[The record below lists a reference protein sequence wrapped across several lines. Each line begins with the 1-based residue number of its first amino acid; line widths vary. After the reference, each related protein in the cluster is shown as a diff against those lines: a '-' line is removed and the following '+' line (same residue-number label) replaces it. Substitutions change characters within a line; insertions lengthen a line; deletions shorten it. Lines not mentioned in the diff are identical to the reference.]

1 MPHLDPDVVALLA
14 LGEPV
19 ASEPELRHLR
29 SCEHCTAELDELTGA
44 VQVGR
49 EAFSVGSLLAPPP
62 AVWDAISKELGLAGS
77 IQPASASSVAPV
89 VAQPLATVPHE
100 VSPPRQE
107 TAPAAGRHAAS
118 RQGRR
123 ITRVVVSVAGIAAV
137 ALLSITLWRTTVPDQ
152 PEILATAQLA
162 AFPDWPDASGDA
174 VAEILPDG
182 ARELRVRL
190 SAPTDADASHEVWL
204 ISSDATRLVSLG
216 VLQGETGSFTIPAG
230 IDISDYDLVDVSAEP
245 HDGNTAHS
253 GNSIVRGPL
262 A

>member
-1 MPHLDPDVVALLA
+1 MPHLDPEVVALLA

-29 SCEHCTAELDELTGA
+29 SCEDCASELDELTGA

-49 EAFSVGSLLAPPP
+49 EAFSVGPLLAPPP
-62 AVWDAISKELGLAGS
+62 TVWEAISRDLGLADS
-77 IQPASASSVAPV
+77 TRPASTPQFATK
-89 VAQPLATVPHE
+89 LATRPHE
-100 VSPPRQE
+100 VSPPRAQA
-107 TAPAAGRHAAS
+107 APAAGRHAAS
-118 RQGRR
+118 RPGRR
-123 ITRVVVSVAGIAAV
+123 IARIMVVAAGVAVV
-137 ALLSITLWRTTVPDQ
+137 ALLTIVLWRTTVPGE
-152 PEILATAQLA
+152 PEVLATAELA

-174 VAEILPDG
+174 VAEVLPDG
-182 ARELRVRL
+182 ARELRVHL
-190 SAPTDADASHEVWL
+190 SAPAAADAFHEVWL

-216 VLQGETGSFTIPAG
+216 VLRGESGSFAIPAG

-245 HDGNTAHS
+245 HDGNSAHS